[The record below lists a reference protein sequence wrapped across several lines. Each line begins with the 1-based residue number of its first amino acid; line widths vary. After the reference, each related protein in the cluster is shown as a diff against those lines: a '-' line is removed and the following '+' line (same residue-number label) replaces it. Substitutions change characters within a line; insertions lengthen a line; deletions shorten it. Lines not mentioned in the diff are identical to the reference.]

1 MKTIIISLKA
11 LLFFTLLTGVLY
23 PLLITGL
30 AQMIFP
36 AKSNGSM
43 ISVHGNTVGSSLI
56 GQAFDSERYFSS
68 RPSAVSY
75 NPLPSGASND
85 AITSAR
91 LKKKMD
97 ERILSFRQE
106 NSLDST
112 EQIPAE
118 MVFASGSGLD
128 PDISVRAALLQVNR
142 VARVRGLTDGQK
154 QKLIQLIKN
163 QEELPQF
170 LFLGEKRIN
179 VLLLNL
185 EVDKIQ

>member
-1 MKTIIISLKA
+1 
-11 LLFFTLLTGVLY
+11 
-23 PLLITGL
+23 
-30 AQMIFP
+30 
-36 AKSNGSM
+36 
-43 ISVHGNTVGSSLI
+43 
-56 GQAFDSERYFSS
+56 
-68 RPSAVSY
+68 
-75 NPLPSGASND
+75 
-85 AITSAR
+85 
-91 LKKKMD
+91 MD

-142 VARVRGLTDGQK
+142 VARVRGLTDEKK